1 MISSFDNFL
10 FLGMFGTKSFNRVKS
25 SCISS
30 ATITSAGDEEGEEHD
45 GEAAK
50 CIFAFVT
57 LFRDNPLGF
66 GEEDEEVVGDVVLVI
81 FFDFLLSSLDSRGDL
96 CIKCR
101 ILLMLTLT
109 GVQDSKNQ
117 LKKTSFLGERKT
129 MCYSSTALAR
139 LTSEVLLGLTFIT
152 RHSLNQSL
160 QRRTRLVFC
169 SRVCSLSVFLLQRTA
184 GSEPTAG
191 ACRRVPFSRS
201 FL

>member
-10 FLGMFGTKSFNRVKS
+10 FLGMFGTKSFNLVKS

-45 GEAAK
+45 PLDDEAAK

-81 FFDFLLSSLDSRGDL
+81 FLDFLLLSLDPRDGL

-109 GVQDSKNQ
+109 GVQDCKNQ
-117 LKKTSFLGERKT
+117 LKKTSFLGERK
-129 MCYSSTALAR
+129 
-139 LTSEVLLGLTFIT
+139 
-152 RHSLNQSL
+152 
-160 QRRTRLVFC
+160 RRCVT
-169 SRVCSLSVFLLQRTA
+169 
-184 GSEPTAG
+184 
-191 ACRRVPFSRS
+191 
-201 FL
+201 